1 MQVKILFL
9 EDSVSLYCINVQG
22 KLILLHTRTLVSLGD
37 SQYIE
42 S

>member
-1 MQVKILFL
+1 MHVRSFFL
-9 EDSVSLYCINVQG
+9 EDSVSSYCINFQG
-22 KLILLHTRTLVSLGD
+22 KLILLHTGMLVSLGD